1 MKGTQ
6 GTDHAQNRTEQEG
19 HYTNVHYELCTVPID
34 RISSVKNVWTDSI
47 YFTFGC
53 SINAAPQQQM
63 ALNFE
68 NNQLFS
74 VGLVAYK

>member
-1 MKGTQ
+1 MLSTG
-6 GTDHAQNRTEQEG
+6 QNRKDTT
-19 HYTNVHYELCTVPID
+19 YTNVHYELCTVPID
-34 RISSVKNVWTDSI
+34 RISSVKNVRTVSI

-68 NNQLFS
+68 LVVNNQLFS
-74 VGLVAYK
+74 VGLAAYK